1 MKTVALTLISTE
13 WPLPAGI
20 RAAISTRTRG
30 ISKGV
35 WSGLNLGDHV
45 GDVPQDVATNRRW
58 LLNHLPG
65 VTAVQWLQQVHGTD
79 VVMAAGG
86 SVRLRADASISCQ
99 PGLAC
104 AVLTADCLP
113 VLMASQDGLQ
123 VAAAHAG
130 WRGLVSGILLKTL
143 QQFVCPERVTVFLGP
158 AIGPQAFEV
167 GPEVRL
173 AFVASGFPPHCFSR
187 GSGDRFYADLYALAR
202 WQLLQA
208 GVASV
213 SGGNE
218 CTFSDAQRFYSY
230 RRDGVCGRQASLI
243 WRENGAA

>member
-20 RAAISTRTRG
+20 RAAVSTRAG
-30 ISKGV
+30 GMSKGV

-45 GDVPQDVATNRRW
+45 GDAPQDVADNRRW
-58 LLNHLPG
+58 LLNRLPG

-113 VLMASQDGLQ
+113 VLMASQDGQQ

-130 WRGLVSGILLKTL
+130 WRGLVSGILLNTL
-143 QQFVCPERVTVFLGP
+143 QQFACPELVTVFLGP
-158 AIGPQAFEV
+158 AIGPLAFEV
-167 GPEVRL
+167 GPEVRQ
-173 AFVASGFPPHCFSR
+173 AFVAGGFPPDCFR
-187 GSGDRFYADLYALAR
+187 QGMGDRFYADLYALAR
-202 WQLLQA
+202 WQLVQA
-208 GVASV
+208 GVVSV
-213 SGGNE
+213 FGGNE